1 MADWFLQTKAPE
13 DLLKQIC
20 GVLRLCCLAGCESF
34 MNVTKGQYA
43 EAPNPH
49 PGPNAELSERNGV
62 YYAQVHLFSEAIPT
76 EIALT
81 GTTTIAQAQQCL
93 KILQAGA
100 DWTKRPRQRVRVDLV
115 G

>member
-1 MADWFLQTKAPE
+1 LADWFLQTKGK

-20 GVLRLCCLAGCESF
+20 GILRLCCLAGCESF

-49 PGPNAELSERNGV
+49 PGPIAELSERNGV
-62 YYAQVHLFSEAIPT
+62 YYAQVHLFSETIPT

-100 DWTKRPRQRVRVDLV
+100 DWTKRPRQRVRVDIV

>member
-1 MADWFLQTKAPE
+1 
-13 DLLKQIC
+13 
-20 GVLRLCCLAGCESF
+20 

-49 PGPNAELSERNGV
+49 AGPIAELSERNGV

-81 GTTTIAQAQQCL
+81 GTTTIAQARQSL